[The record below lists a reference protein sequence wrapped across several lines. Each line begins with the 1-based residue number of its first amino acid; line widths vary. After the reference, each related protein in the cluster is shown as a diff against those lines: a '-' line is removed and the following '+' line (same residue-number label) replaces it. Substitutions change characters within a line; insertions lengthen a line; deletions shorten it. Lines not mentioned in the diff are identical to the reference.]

1 MTPID
6 LALAALWLA
15 LSICSRAA
23 LLPLFILSI
32 DCLGFALFQIDFH
45 RYCITALTYFLASQ
59 INITIP
65 SSLRYALLGGG
76 LLYFVGAIDDMLYQ
90 SLQVS
95 TVYYD
100 VMPYLVIVLNA
111 YIAALLFSDG
121 GRNIDG
127 ITDALRRAIVNRRRL
142 RL

>member
-6 LALAALWLA
+6 FAIIALWLA

-23 LLPLFILSI
+23 LLPLFILAV
-32 DCLGFALFQIDFH
+32 DCLGFAIFHLDFH

-65 SSLRYALLGGG
+65 SSLRYALLSGG

-95 TVYYD
+95 TVYFD

-121 GRNIDG
+121 GRNIVG
-127 ITDALRRAIVNRRRL
+127 ITDAIRRAIVNRRRL